1 MPPDRDPYY
10 ILGIDEAASDA
21 DVRAAYRRAARS
33 NHPDLNPHDPLAG
46 ERMRIVQQA
55 YEILGD
61 PARRASYRRPG
72 SGTAPPGAASVAAT
86 GAAPAADARQGTAVA
101 EYPERRAP
109 GQRTDL
115 SPEVAEVFIAL
126 GTLARRAR
134 VRSRVRQLVRY
145 LERL

>member
-1 MPPDRDPYY
+1 MPPDRDPFFV
-10 ILGIDEAASDA
+10 LGIDETASDVE
-21 DVRAAYRRAARS
+21 VRAAYRRAARS

-61 PARRASYRRPG
+61 PVRRAAYRRPG
-72 SGTAPPGAASVAAT
+72 SPGAASGGT
-86 GAAPAADARQGTAVA
+86 QGFDRGTSVS
-101 EYPERRAP
+101 EQSVQRAP

-126 GTLARRAR
+126 GTLARRAK
-134 VRSRVRQLVRY
+134 VQSRFRQLVRY

>member
-10 ILGIDEAASDA
+10 VLGIDETASDVE
-21 DVRAAYRRAARS
+21 VRAAYRRAARS

-72 SGTAPPGAASVAAT
+72 AGPTAPPRAAPVAAT
-86 GAAPAADARQGTAVA
+86 HGQQGRAVG
-101 EYPERRAP
+101 EYPGRRAP

-126 GTLARRAR
+126 GSLARRAK
-134 VRSRVRQLVRY
+134 VQSRVRQFVRY

>member
-1 MPPDRDPYY
+1 MPTDRDPYY
-10 ILGIDEAASDA
+10 ILGIDETASDVE
-21 DVRAAYRRAARS
+21 VRAAYRRAARS

-46 ERMRIVQQA
+46 ERMRIVQHA

-61 PARRASYRRPG
+61 PARRATYRRPG
-72 SGTAPPGAASVAAT
+72 SVVTAPAGTASESAT
-86 GAAPAADARQGTAVA
+86 HGQHGTAVG
-101 EYPERRAP
+101 EYPGRRAP

-126 GTLARRAR
+126 GSLARRAR
-134 VRSRVRQLVRY
+134 IESRVRRLIRY

>member
-72 SGTAPPGAASVAAT
+72 SRTAPPGAAPTNAQ
-86 GAAPAADARQGTAVA
+86 QGTAVA

>member
-1 MPPDRDPYY
+1 MPPARDPYY
-10 ILGIDEAASDA
+10 VLGIDESATDA
-21 DVRAAYRRAARS
+21 EVRAAYRRAARS

-61 PARRASYRRPG
+61 PVRRAAYRRPG
-72 SGTAPPGAASVAAT
+72 SPSRPPSPAPAAARHPERAASVAEQ
-86 GAAPAADARQGTAVA
+86 PA
-101 EYPERRAP
+101 RRAP

-126 GTLARRAR
+126 GTLARHAK

>member
-1 MPPDRDPYY
+1 MPPQRDHYY
-10 ILGIDEAASDA
+10 VLGIDETASDA

-55 YEILGD
+55 YEVLGD
-61 PARRASYRRPG
+61 PARRAAYRRPG
-72 SGTAPPGAASVAAT
+72 SPAASPRSA
-86 GAAPAADARQGTAVA
+86 GAAVA
-101 EYPERRAP
+101 EHPERGASAAP
-109 GQRTDL
+109 RPDRGSSGQRTDL

-126 GTLARRAR
+126 GSLARRAKVQKR
-134 VRSRVRQLVRY
+134 FHQLVRY

>member
-1 MPPDRDPYY
+1 MPPVRDPYHV
-10 ILGIDEAASDA
+10 LGIDEAATDA
-21 DVRAAYRRAARS
+21 EVRAAYRRAARS
-33 NHPDLNPHDPLAG
+33 NHPDVNPHDSLAG
-46 ERMRIVQQA
+46 HRMLIVQQA

-61 PARRASYRRPG
+61 PARRAAYRRPG
-72 SGTAPPGAASVAAT
+72 AKTTSGPAS
-86 GAAPAADARQGTAVA
+86 GAVA
-101 EYPERRAP
+101 QHAARRAP

-134 VRSRVRQLVRY
+134 THPRLRQLVRY

>member
-1 MPPDRDPYY
+1 MPPARDPYY
-10 ILGIDEAASDA
+10 VLGIDESATDA
-21 DVRAAYRRAARS
+21 EVRAAYRRAARS

-61 PARRASYRRPG
+61 PVRRAAYRRPG
-72 SGTAPPGAASVAAT
+72 SPSEPPSPASAAAHHPERVASVAE
-86 GAAPAADARQGTAVA
+86 PAV
-101 EYPERRAP
+101 RRAP

-126 GTLARRAR
+126 GTLARRAK
-134 VRSRVRQLVRY
+134 VPSRVRQLVRY